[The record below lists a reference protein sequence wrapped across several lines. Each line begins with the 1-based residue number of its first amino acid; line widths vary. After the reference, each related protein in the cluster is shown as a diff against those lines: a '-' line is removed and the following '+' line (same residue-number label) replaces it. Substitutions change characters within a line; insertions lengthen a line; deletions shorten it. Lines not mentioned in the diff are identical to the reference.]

1 MRVSRLEVFGFKSF
15 MERLLLPL
23 DGGLTAVVGPN
34 GCGKSNIVD
43 AIRWVL
49 GETKASALRGST
61 LEDVIFNG
69 TETLRPLGLAEV
81 TLTVRAASEN
91 LFNDAKKGIQLD
103 LSSTEDSEEVIEN
116 EEAVSEDIPS
126 DNEFCLRQ
134 NSLSLSGDDFSGSFS
149 GENDAYPQT
158 HEVLD
163 RAKLPVF
170 GDIPTPEQILTR
182 YEWLKNTSE
191 VQITRRLYRSGE
203 SEFFINRVPCRLKDI
218 KELARVLGIGARA
231 YTIIAQGEVS
241 RIVSAKPEERRAILE
256 EAAGVT
262 GLRDKIAETKRRLV
276 ETGNNLVRLE
286 DIEKELKRQVA
297 TLRRQAER
305 AQNREKLKLELFE
318 LDSRIY
324 SFNRS
329 ALNSKLHEAKKELDL
344 ARSSVE
350 QGASGLSFI
359 LAQDDSIR
367 GELLTKDVESDG
379 LRGEIDS
386 LKEEL
391 HGRERRKADQTMRL
405 RELGVA
411 RAEREAEILQLHTE
425 KSELEKR
432 VSEREIE
439 LSAIKESQ
447 GSLEE
452 ELKTLQ
458 ELGRDELEAAE
469 RKLEGLRK
477 EISLKES
484 KMRVLREE
492 LIGTES
498 SLGALEA
505 QLLAASPEEQLSSLG
520 VADARMLVRHLS
532 VDPEYVKALEAILG
546 EVASYVV
553 SKDPHFDG
561 IAWSSKL
568 TSGKGFGVIGS
579 KGATSFS
586 AKIPA
591 DWVPLLTLVKPSED
605 AKLVVENLISS
616 TFLVPSIQSAVSYFK
631 ENSSEEIN
639 CVTKDGVVISRDRM
653 ASFDKRGG
661 LIEVKTKKEKLQA
674 RSLELKT
681 LITQIQDEI
690 SSFNN
695 LVTLAQSEQKDALEI
710 VEKRFERIRKLE
722 SELGAIRGRLS
733 AESRASEQLSSD
745 LKNTIEKSIKA
756 ENKRAEYEREL
767 ALLTE
772 ELKGLTEFDEEPIK
786 VRIQAL
792 VQQLSGFEEIRRE
805 LRGKLQGVSSELA
818 VKRDMVDKAKALV
831 STKELEVSKL
841 EMEIKNLDSLFL
853 ERYPEKLEESLS
865 ESIENIKELE
875 LAAHQLRTRIHREG
889 EVDPESIVRFEEENT
904 RLLDIESQ
912 VKDLRD
918 AKETLEKTIVTLS
931 ETARVRFVN
940 MFHRV
945 KQNFQNLAPRLF
957 GGGKGSLE
965 LINSDDPLEGG
976 VDIMV
981 RPPGK
986 KLKSIDLLSGGE
998 KALTATALIFSI
1010 FLERPSPLCVLDEVD
1025 APLDEANLHR
1035 FLTLIKELSSKTQ
1048 FLMITHNKSSMTQ
1061 ADVLVGVT
1069 MEEPGASKMI
1079 SVSLREALSQAA

>member
-81 TLTVRAASEN
+81 TLTVRAASED

-103 LSSTEDSEEVIEN
+103 LSSVEESEEVQEVQ
-116 EEAVSEDIPS
+116 EEATSE
-126 DNEFCLRQ
+126 
-134 NSLSLSGDDFSGSFS
+134 
-149 GENDAYPQT
+149 
-158 HEVLD
+158 
-163 RAKLPVF
+163 
-170 GDIPTPEQILTR
+170 DIPTPEQILTR

-305 AQNREKLKLELFE
+305 AQNREKLKAELFE
-318 LDSRIY
+318 LDSKIY

-329 ALNSKLHEAKKELDL
+329 VLDSKFHEAKKELEV
-344 ARSSVE
+344 ARTTVE
-350 QGASGLSFI
+350 QGASALSFI

-411 RAEREAEILQLHTE
+411 RAEREAEISQLISE
-425 KSELEKR
+425 KAQLEKR
-432 VSEREIE
+432 TTEREIE

-447 GSLEE
+447 ASLEE

-458 ELGRDELEAAE
+458 GLGREELEIVE
-469 RKLEGLRK
+469 RKLAELRK

-484 KMRVLREE
+484 KMRGLREE
-492 LIGTES
+492 LIATES
-498 SLGALEA
+498 SLSALEA
-505 QLLAASPEEQLSSLG
+505 QLLAASPEEQLTSLG
-520 VADARMLVRHLS
+520 VADARMLVRHIS
-532 VDPEYVKALEAILG
+532 VDPEYVKALEATLG

-553 SKDPHFDG
+553 SKDPHNDG
-561 IAWSSKL
+561 INWSSKL
-568 TSGKGFGVIGS
+568 SNGKGFGVIGA
-579 KGATSFS
+579 KEAISFS
-586 AKIPA
+586 AQIPTG
-591 DWVPLLTLVKPSED
+591 WVPLISLVKPSED
-605 AKLVVENLISS
+605 AKFVVENLISS
-616 TFLVPSIQSAVSYFK
+616 TFLVPSVESAVNYFK
-631 ENSSEEIN
+631 ENNSEAVI
-639 CVTKDGVVISRDRM
+639 CVTKDGVVISKDRM

-661 LIEVKTKKEKLQA
+661 LIEVKTKKEKLQT

-681 LITQIQDEI
+681 LVSQIQDEI
-690 SSFNN
+690 SSTNN
-695 LVTLAQSEQKDALEI
+695 EVTLAQNEQKEALEI
-710 VEKRFERIRKLE
+710 VEKRFERIRRLE

-805 LRGKLQGVSSELA
+805 LRSKLQGVSSELA
-818 VKRDMVDKAKALV
+818 VKRDTVDKAKSLV

-853 ERYPEKLEESLS
+853 ERYPEKTEEIVSDP
-865 ESIENIKELE
+865 IENIKELE
-875 LAAHQLRTRIHREG
+875 LEAHQLRTRIHREG
-889 EVDPESIVRFEEENT
+889 EVDPESIVRFEEENA

-945 KQNFQNLAPRLF
+945 KRNFQNLAPRLF